1 MQRLATG
8 IAVLFLVILSFYSTD
23 AYNCYVC
30 ASGSAGCGTSFDA
43 TQMNATANIVAA
55 NATQR
60 CTKSQ
65 FGDLVSRGVADVS
78 TCSNGDNG
86 CNVTSLLGA
95 TIASC
100 CCNTNLCNGVSSIQ
114 HQYILFISAISMFI
128 VIKNVFTI

>member
-30 ASGSAGCGTSFDA
+30 TSVSDGCGASFDA
-43 TQMNATANIVAA
+43 TKLNSTGNIVAA
-55 NATQR
+55 TGNQT
-60 CTKSQ
+60 CTKGQ
-65 FGDLVSRGVADVS
+65 IGDLISRGVADVS
-78 TCSNGDNG
+78 TCTNGANG
-86 CNVTSLLGA
+86 CNTTSLLGA
-95 TIASC
+95 TFASC

-114 HQYILFISAISMFI
+114 HQYSLFISAISMFI